1 MATDLYD
8 FLNANDSFRR
18 LQNTNV
24 IGQTNGSYLAA
35 GQNPNWS
42 SGQGGYSQNPGNQ
55 GSPPPRINDQGVPTF
70 YNVPDMWKQGSV
82 PSLAQDA
89 TIAKTKYNPVHQP
102 VTALGD
108 TGYTSANNFNP
119 GGSLSYTSGGT
130 SASSSGSS
138 APKSGTPEAYSA
150 EIQTPGGVNSNLV
163 ISPTGQYQTAT
174 QMQNGGGALSKSVNG
189 SLGFKQNVMT
199 KKPVY
204 ADSEYLS
211 DTRNIDKALADY
223 KAKLAIQRT
232 RAGTDYSVANRDL
245 TQQKT
250 RDLSDIANDFAARGV
265 INSGVYGQKLGD
277 YNQSFGNQSGDLSRK
292 YNQAVQDINTQVQ
305 DYIRNAQRQKD
316 SAKFAAIRRRAQ
328 KLGKI

>member
-1 MATDLYD
+1 MPTDLYD
-8 FLNANDSFRR
+8 WLNSNDPVRKA
-18 LQNTNV
+18 QNTN
-24 IGQTNGSYLAA
+24 ILGGQNSGSYLGAGNPLGSSGAQNAYLPA
-35 GQNPNWS
+35 GQ
-42 SGQGGYSQNPGNQ
+42 PG
-55 GSPPPRINDQGVPTF
+55 PPKPPRINSQGVPTF

-82 PSLAQDA
+82 PTLAQDN

-108 TGYTSANNFNP
+108 TGYTAAKNFNA
-119 GGSLSYTSGGT
+119 GGALSVSTAASTSK
-130 SASSSGSS
+130 AQ
-138 APKSGTPEAYSA
+138 SGTPEAYSA
-150 EIQTPGGVNSNLV
+150 EIQTPGGVNSDLY
-163 ISPTGQYQTAT
+163 ISPTGQYKTAS
-174 QMQNGGGALSKSVNG
+174 QMPNGGGALMAPAEHSGKNPAR
-189 SLGFKQNVMT
+189 LGN
-199 KKPVY
+199 KKKNPVY
-204 ADSEYLS
+204 ADSEFLS

-223 KAKLAIQRT
+223 KAKLAIQKT

-277 YNQSFGNQSGDLSRK
+277 YNQTFGNQTSSLSRK
-292 YNQAVQDINTQVQ
+292 YNQAVQDINTQIN
-305 DYIRNAQRQKD
+305 DYVRNAQQQKD